1 MKDVLVENF
10 IRISRIPRMSGD
22 EKQISD
28 FFVNI
33 AKNNKLYYFQDENNN
48 VLIRKKGNVDSD
60 SIAFQAH
67 LDMVCVKAKNSS
79 HDFKLDGIDVIVDG
93 DTVTAKDTSLGADQ
107 GVGLA
112 IMLTILED
120 TTLKHPD
127 LEFLFTV
134 EEETT
139 FKGVVTFPYDKVQ
152 SKKIIN
158 LDYCRDDS
166 VVIGS
171 TGDILNE
178 YKFKSNLVKCNLPSY
193 RITIDRFPGGNS
205 GDNIELSSNNAIT
218 TMARILEGKEICL
231 RSINGGTFENDLAT
245 SCEVIL
251 QTELDVYE
259 LLRGQN
265 AKIERINTN
274 YSFSKEDSKKIIDE
288 IINLKCGYISNN
300 NASGNIGIIKT
311 IDNEI
316 KIYYIFRSIDENE
329 LETINNE
336 TIKLENNFNVD
347 KIYTDSI
354 WHPNNHSKLLKKYRE
369 TYHNE
374 YNEYP
379 KEVIG
384 QGGMECSSIIKRLP
398 DIDIISIG
406 ANMEKFHTINEITYI
421 SSWTKIYDLL
431 IKLLNN

>member
-1 MKDVLVENF
+1 MKDVLIENF

-28 FFVNI
+28 FFINI

-48 VLIRKKGNVDSD
+48 VLIRKKGNVNSD

-67 LDMVCVKAKNSS
+67 LDMVCVKSKNSS
-79 HDFKLDGIDVIVDG
+79 HDFKLDGIDVIFDG

-112 IMLTILED
+112 IMLTLLED

-139 FKGVVTFPYDKVQ
+139 FKGVETFPYDKVQ

-205 GDNIELSSNNAIT
+205 GENIELSSNNAIT
-218 TMARILEGKEICL
+218 TMARILEGKDIYL
-231 RSINGGTFENDLAT
+231 QSINGGTFENDLAT

-251 QTELDVYE
+251 QTELNIDE
-259 LLRGQN
+259 LLREQN

-274 YSFSKEDSKKIIDE
+274 YSFSKENSKKIIDE

-311 IDNEI
+311 INNEI

-329 LETINNE
+329 LEIINNE
-336 TIKLENNFNVD
+336 TIKLGNNFKVD
-347 KIYTDSI
+347 KIYTDFI
-354 WHPNNHSKLLKKYRE
+354 WHPNSHSKLLKEYRE
-369 TYHNE
+369 TYHNK

-384 QGGMECSSIIKRLP
+384 QGGTECSSIIKRLP

-406 ANMEKFHTINEITYI
+406 ANMEKFHTINETTYI

>member
-1 MKDVLVENF
+1 MKDVLIENF

-48 VLIRKKGNVDSD
+48 VLIRKKGNVDGD

-112 IMLTILED
+112 IMLTLLED

-139 FKGVVTFPYDKVQ
+139 FKGVVTFSYDKVQ

-178 YKFKSNLVKCNLPSY
+178 YTFKSNLVKCNLPSY
-193 RITIDRFPGGNS
+193 RITIDRFPEGNS
-205 GDNIELSSNNAIT
+205 GENIELSSNNAIT

-251 QTELDVYE
+251 QTELNVYE
-259 LLRGQN
+259 LLREQN

-274 YSFSKEDSKKIIDE
+274 YSFSKENSKKIIDE

-311 IDNEI
+311 INNEI

-329 LETINNE
+329 LEIINNE
-336 TIKLENNFNVD
+336 TIKLGNNFKVD
-347 KIYTDSI
+347 KIYTDFI
-354 WHPNNHSKLLKKYRE
+354 WHPNNHSKLLKEYRE
-369 TYHNE
+369 TYHNK

-384 QGGMECSSIIKRLP
+384 QGGTECSSIIKRLP

>member
-48 VLIRKKGNVDSD
+48 VLIRKKGNIDSD

-112 IMLTILED
+112 IMLTLLED

-178 YKFKSNLVKCNLPSY
+178 YKFKSNLVKCNFPSY

-205 GDNIELSSNNAIT
+205 GDNIELSTNNAIT

-336 TIKLENNFNVD
+336 TIKLGNNFKVD

-354 WHPNNHSKLLKKYRE
+354 WHPNIHSKLLKEYRE